1 MNNIEQEEIAKIP
14 EKYKPLS
21 AWAYFGYS
29 ILFSIPILGFIF
41 LVVFSFSGTNINRR
55 SFARS
60 YFCIYIVIGIVL
72 LIAILAF
79 GSSLTILF
87 ENIKEL
93 F

>member
-1 MNNIEQEEIAKIP
+1 MNNTEQQEIANLP

-21 AWAYFGYS
+21 AWAYLGYS

-41 LVVFSFSGTNINRR
+41 LVVFSFSATNINRR